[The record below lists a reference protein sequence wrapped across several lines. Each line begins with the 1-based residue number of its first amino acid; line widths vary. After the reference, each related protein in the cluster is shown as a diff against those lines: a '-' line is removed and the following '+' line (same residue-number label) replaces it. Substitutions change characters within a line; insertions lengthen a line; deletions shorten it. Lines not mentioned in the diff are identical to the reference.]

1 MTNNSN
7 KLHANLTRSVTLYL
21 AYCGLV
27 RACRDQYGFLRGRP
41 AVLGIVIPE
50 GSDLGIYED
59 AVAFV
64 ALGES
69 VRQRKWTRSDDT
81 IILTRSAGHRNTA
94 SKQDDIAI
102 ALSEKSRVV
111 VVAETAEA
119 LPDDFRITADA
130 LVRVDPPSARH
141 VTAAC
146 RVCLGVYISESDA
159 AFVSTV
165 PLGIIAATLRKGRPA
180 AASIERMRL
189 VTASKRKKDVAGPRL
204 EDLHGL
210 GEAGE
215 WGRELATDLADWQ
228 AGKIGWHD
236 VDRGILLSG
245 PPGTGKTTF
254 AGALARTCGAYLL
267 LGSIGRWQAKGHLG
281 DMLKA
286 MRKAFDEAK
295 SNAPSILFLDEIDAV
310 GDREQFNDHNLHY
323 NTEVIAALLECID
336 GAEGREGVVVVGAC
350 NYPERIDAA
359 LVRAG
364 RLDRHVRI
372 PLPDPKGREGILRWH
387 LQGALAEEDFAG
399 IVNRTE
405 GWSGASLEKLV
416 RDARRRAR
424 RSHRPIMLEDLNS
437 EFPPL
442 VPLPTGLRRRT
453 AVHEA
458 GHAIIGIAIG
468 SGDLQRVTIADA
480 FDPSGNQTQDGGGT
494 TFRHDNLRERV
505 PSEYL
510 DLIAVGLA
518 GLAAEE
524 VVLGSRSAGG
534 GGSIGSDLHT
544 ATLNALMMEA
554 TYGLGESLVYLSDD
568 RESELFAAL
577 SLNRDLRARVDQILS
592 EQYRRSKRIVE
603 ERRRDVERLAD
614 ALVVR
619 GCLSKHEV
627 DDLLIAN
634 PGAGPGTSDR

>member
-1 MTNNSN
+1 
-7 KLHANLTRSVTLYL
+7 
-21 AYCGLV
+21 
-27 RACRDQYGFLRGRP
+27 
-41 AVLGIVIPE
+41 
-50 GSDLGIYED
+50 
-59 AVAFV
+59 
-64 ALGES
+64 
-69 VRQRKWTRSDDT
+69 
-81 IILTRSAGHRNTA
+81 
-94 SKQDDIAI
+94 
-102 ALSEKSRVV
+102 
-111 VVAETAEA
+111 
-119 LPDDFRITADA
+119 
-130 LVRVDPPSARH
+130 
-141 VTAAC
+141 
-146 RVCLGVYISESDA
+146 
-159 AFVSTV
+159 
-165 PLGIIAATLRKGRPA
+165 
-180 AASIERMRL
+180 MRL
-189 VTASKRKKDVAGPRL
+189 VTASKPRKDVAGPKL

-215 WGRELATDLADWQ
+215 WGTELARDLADWR
-228 AGKIGWHD
+228 AGKIGWQD

-254 AGALARTCGAYLL
+254 AGALARTCGAYLV
-267 LGSIGRWQAKGHLG
+267 LGSIGRWQARGHLG

-286 MRKAFDEAK
+286 MRRAFEEAK

-310 GDREQFNDHNLHY
+310 GDREKFDDHNAQY
-323 NTEVIAALLECID
+323 CTEVVAALLECID

-350 NYPERIDAA
+350 NYPGRIDAA

-372 PLPDPKGREGILRWH
+372 PLPDQEGREGILRWH
-387 LQGALAEEDFAG
+387 LQGALAAADLTEIAK
-399 IVNRTE
+399 RSE

-424 RSHRPIMLEDLNS
+424 RSHRPIALEDLHS
-437 EFPPL
+437 EFPTM
-442 VPLPTGLRRRT
+442 VPLPVGLRRRT

-458 GHAIIGIAIG
+458 GHAIVGIALG
-468 SGDLQRVTIADA
+468 SGDLQGVTIVEA

-494 TFRHDNLRERV
+494 TFRHQNLRERV
-505 PSEYL
+505 PAEYL

-534 GGSIGSDLHT
+534 GGSTGSDLHA

-577 SLNRDLRARVDQILS
+577 SLNRDLRVRVDQILS

-627 DDLLIAN
+627 DLLTGN
-634 PGAGPGTSDR
+634 PGTGPGTSDR